1 MNGTD
6 EELRTIQEYQSYIA
20 LILYYNFITFCE
32 IRNPLNEKIVDKMFP
47 EKNF

>member
-1 MNGTD
+1 MTGTD
-6 EELRTIQEYQSYIA
+6 EELRTIQEHQSYIA

-32 IRNPLNEKIVDKMFP
+32 IRNPLNEKTVDKMFP